1 MQRDREKLDITK
13 IERAQRKAF
22 RDVDANADDRTG
34 EREWGN
40 EKEKERKGKWL
51 ERERRIVGDLKRE
64 KKKSERA

>member
-40 EKEKERKGKWL
+40 EKEKERK
-51 ERERRIVGDLKRE
+51 
-64 KKKSERA
+64 RASG